1 MRLSRLTLLFLIS
14 SGALASP
21 AEEPVEQSI
30 PILESTQE
38 LLGYNINRVA
48 NRLDMFFADQ
58 RADDE
63 LARSRIRVRQRYEI
77 RERALMDSQ
86 TQFRINIRLPSLE
99 EKFRFDYKKKPDSQ
113 SPQTEAVGK
122 KDPNLLQEEWQ
133 FRSDV
138 GLSVKIPPNV
148 FVRGRARKNWQ
159 TWKVVHRFVEELAWF
174 SDRDWEETTTFDSD
188 LPLTENSLF
197 RFRNIA
203 DWRITRK
210 DFTTSH
216 GPSIL
221 QRVSEDDALSYSIT
235 MSTLINNGVWF
246 VTNYRLAPTWRRNLY
261 KHWLYSDLTAGLDFP
276 KIWSFRRT
284 PFALVQLEA
293 LFGQ

>member
-1 MRLSRLTLLFLIS
+1 MKASQLTLLFLIS
-14 SGALASP
+14 SGVLASP
-21 AEEPVEQSI
+21 AEEPVERSI
-30 PILESTQE
+30 PILDSTQE

-63 LARSRIRVRQRYEI
+63 LARSRVRVRQRYEV
-77 RERALMDSQ
+77 RERALMNSQ

-99 EKFRFDYKKKPDSQ
+99 EKFRFDYKTKPDTEV
-113 SPQTEAVGK
+113 PQTEAVEK
-122 KDPNLLQEEWQ
+122 EDPNRLNEEWQ

-148 FVRGRARKNWQ
+148 FTRGRLRKNWQ

-188 LPLTENSLF
+188 LPLTENSLL

-203 DWRITRK
+203 DWQITRK
-210 DFTTSH
+210 NFTTSH
-216 GPSIL
+216 GPSVL
-221 QRVSEDDALSYSIT
+221 QRVSEDDALAYTFT
-235 MSTLINNGVWF
+235 MSTVIDQSVWYVNNF
-246 VTNYRLAPTWRRNLY
+246 RLAPTWRHNLY
-261 KHWLYSDLTAGLDFP
+261 KHWLYSDLTWGLDFP
-276 KIWSFRRT
+276 KVWSFRRT
-284 PFALVQLEA
+284 PFVLLQLEA
-293 LFGQ
+293 LFGE

>member
-1 MRLSRLTLLFLIS
+1 M
-14 SGALASP
+14 
-21 AEEPVEQSI
+21 EQSI

-99 EKFRFDYKKKPDSQ
+99 EKFRFDYKKKPDTQ
-113 SPQTEAVGK
+113 APQTEAVDK
-122 KDPNLLQEEWQ
+122 KDPNLLNEDWQ

-188 LPLTENSLF
+188 LPLTENSLL

-221 QRVSEDDALSYSIT
+221 QRVSENDAISYSVT

-246 VTNYRLAPTWRRNLY
+246 VTNYRLAPTWRHNLY

-293 LFGQ
+293 LFGE